1 MYRKAAPNLSSILN
15 RKIEIYQPVQQGDEN
30 ELGQRDI
37 AEKLID
43 TVYAAIV
50 PQTGTMLHG
59 RAAIRFLPASR
70 INSLFVIVLT
80 SRLICISD
88 TEASGTTSF
97 IFWIH
102 TPIMSV
108 WRFSRRGLFN
118 D

>member
-15 RKIEIYQPVQQGDEN
+15 RKIEIYQPVQGDEN

-50 PQTGTMLHG
+50 PQTGSMAV
-59 RAAIRFLPASR
+59 RPIRFLPASR